1 MPDLGL
7 EGLLGTSGGEL
18 AQDLR
23 DRLALSTR
31 YLANWYRATDGSE
44 NKAVWW
50 QKIDTVRSKVE
61 RAYADLLEASNASFA
76 GVRARGD
83 YDDASASWAQ
93 LWREL
98 SLSADT
104 IDFSLIDQIADWTD
118 TIAHA
123 PGLLVPQIGNEIG
136 KAVGGALGGFLA
148 QTWPY
153 LAGAGLLYV
162 AYVFRRPLVA
172 LAGKVGA

>member
-7 EGLLGTSGGEL
+7 ESLLGTSDGEL

-31 YLANWYRATDGSE
+31 YLTNWYRATDGSE

-50 QKIDTVRSKVE
+50 QKIDTVRAKVE

-83 YDDASASWAQ
+83 YDDASAAWAQ

-98 SLSADT
+98 ELSADT
-104 IDFSLIDQIADWTD
+104 IDSSLIYSIADWAD
-118 TIAHA
+118 TVAHA
-123 PGLLVPQIGNEIG
+123 PGLLAIQVGNELG
-136 KAVGGALGGFLA
+136 KAAGGALGAFLA

-153 LAGAGLLYV
+153 LAGAGALGLI
-162 AYVFRRPLVA
+162 YVFRRPLVA